1 MDTVGIVGL
10 GVMGSNCA
18 KKLMESGVPVAGY
31 DPYPPAVKRASEAG
45 VSMCGSPAEL
55 AGKAGGILMFVPG
68 PADTEKVVLGEGG
81 IASGAPEGT
90 VVVNMSTVDPGVNI
104 RMGEALAPKGID
116 FVDAPV
122 MGSPSGVGSWAFAL
136 GGSDE
141 ALAKIKD
148 VLLVLSGS
156 EEKLFHIGPLG
167 HGNKLKLLNNMML
180 GAIDACAAETM
191 ALAEH
196 MGLSQKTLIDVAVAA
211 NARVLS
217 NAYKEIGTRIAEGRY
232 DGPTFTVD
240 MLIKDNK
247 LCLDMAREYGA
258 PDGFG
263 SGLRREGP
271 RRVMEGRGEKLEGI
285 VPAVGSAGWVRRE
298 TGFIRVFRVN
308 GAFQAAVPGRIE
320 SSGFRMVLP
329 QKHMSFA

>member
-18 KKLMESGVPVAGY
+18 KKLMENGVPVAGY

-55 AGKAGGILMFVPG
+55 AGKAGVILMFVPG

-156 EEKLFHIGPLG
+156 EEKLFHIGPLIQDRWWQI
-167 HGNKLKLLNNMML
+167 L
-180 GAIDACAAETM
+180 
-191 ALAEH
+191 
-196 MGLSQKTLIDVAVAA
+196 
-211 NARVLS
+211 
-217 NAYKEIGTRIAEGRY
+217 
-232 DGPTFTVD
+232 
-240 MLIKDNK
+240 
-247 LCLDMAREYGA
+247 
-258 PDGFG
+258 
-263 SGLRREGP
+263 
-271 RRVMEGRGEKLEGI
+271 
-285 VPAVGSAGWVRRE
+285 
-298 TGFIRVFRVN
+298 
-308 GAFQAAVPGRIE
+308 
-320 SSGFRMVLP
+320 
-329 QKHMSFA
+329 

>member
-45 VSMCGSPAEL
+45 VAVCGSPAEL
-55 AGKAGGILMFVPG
+55 AGKARVILMFVPG

-191 ALAEH
+191 ALA
-196 MGLSQKTLIDVAVAA
+196 A

-217 NAYKEIGTRIAEGRY
+217 SAYKEIGTRIAEGRY
-232 DGPTFTVD
+232 DEPTFTVD
-240 MLIKDNK
+240 MLIKDNR

-258 PDGFG
+258 PLILG
-263 SGLRREGP
+263 
-271 RRVMEGRGEKLEGI
+271 
-285 VPAVGSAGWVRRE
+285 
-298 TGFIRVFRVN
+298 
-308 GAFQAAVPGRIE
+308 AAVDYVH
-320 SSGFRMVLP
+320 RMVSV
-329 QKHMSFA
+329 QGYGAKDHAVSGKAVAKNWKA

>member
-45 VSMCGSPAEL
+45 VAVCGSPAGL
-55 AGKAGGILMFVPG
+55 AGKARVILMFVPG

-196 MGLSQKTLIDVAVAA
+196 MGLSQTVT
-211 NARVLS
+211 AR
-217 NAYKEIGTRIAEGRY
+217 
-232 DGPTFTVD
+232 
-240 MLIKDNK
+240 
-247 LCLDMAREYGA
+247 C
-258 PDGFG
+258 
-263 SGLRREGP
+263 
-271 RRVMEGRGEKLEGI
+271 
-285 VPAVGSAGWVRRE
+285 
-298 TGFIRVFRVN
+298 
-308 GAFQAAVPGRIE
+308 
-320 SSGFRMVLP
+320 
-329 QKHMSFA
+329 QKV